1 MVAGDMAH
9 LDKSVDSGLGGEY
22 LGIPFWM
29 FRILSAPILENDVD
43 QMLYIHRSF
52 LTGLQL

>member
-1 MVAGDMAH
+1 MAH
-9 LDKSVDSGLGGEY
+9 LDKSGDSGLGGEY

-29 FRILSAPILENDVD
+29 FRILSAPILEIDVD
-43 QMLYIHRSF
+43 QMPYIHRSF